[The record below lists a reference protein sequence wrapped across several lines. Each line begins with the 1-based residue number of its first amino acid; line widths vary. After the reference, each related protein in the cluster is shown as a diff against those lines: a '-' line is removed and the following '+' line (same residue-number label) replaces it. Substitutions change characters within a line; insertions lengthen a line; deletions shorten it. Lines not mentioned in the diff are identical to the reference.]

1 MAKYIPV
8 EGIKTF
14 ICQNG
19 FVYANTLDSFPGV
32 DIVFCRDCVYRKRD
46 EINAKGFE
54 ICPASGMEITDDD
67 FCSYGEESEET

>member
-14 ICQNG
+14 IRQNG

-32 DIVFCRDCVYRKRD
+32 DVVFCRDCVCRKRA
-46 EINAKGFE
+46 EVNAKGFE
-54 ICPASGMEITDDD
+54 ICPISGMEITDDD
-67 FCSYGEESEET
+67 FCSYSEEREET

>member
-8 EGIKTF
+8 GDKNFHMPERVCVCK
-14 ICQNG
+14 
-19 FVYANTLDSFPGV
+19 YARQFSQSV

-67 FCSYGEESEET
+67 FCSYGEESEI

>member
-14 ICQNG
+14 IRQNG

-32 DIVFCRDCVYRKRD
+32 DIVSAGTAYIASVTRLTPKVLKSARP
-46 EINAKGFE
+46 
-54 ICPASGMEITDDD
+54 PAWR
-67 FCSYGEESEET
+67 